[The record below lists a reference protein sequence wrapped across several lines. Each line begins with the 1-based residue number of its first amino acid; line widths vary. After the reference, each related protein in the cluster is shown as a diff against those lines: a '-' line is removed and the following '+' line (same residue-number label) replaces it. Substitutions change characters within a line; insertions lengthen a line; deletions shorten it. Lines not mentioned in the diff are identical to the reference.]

1 MPIEIEHA
9 QQKEI
14 DKPKF
19 NDLFGLRNYLDKI
32 IEESGK
38 NKPFNLKSLAQL
50 KWPAKVV
57 QFPLNGKAEN
67 FGKTLVVERLNP
79 DYGPFRILIESQPQ
93 KNLTE
98 STKQQYVLELKFGS
112 SDGELSLFKAIDRK
126 GSKFVEVEKLNTDL
140 EYLTSVFSN
149 ITQENQA

>member
-19 NDLFGLRNYLDKI
+19 NDLFGLRNYLNKI

-50 KWPAKVV
+50 KWPAKVA
-57 QFPLNGKAEN
+57 QLPLNGKAEN
-67 FGKTLVVERLNP
+67 FGKMLIIERLNP
-79 DYGPFRILIESQPQ
+79 NYGPFRISIESQSQ

-112 SDGELSLFKAIDRK
+112 NDKEFSLFKAVDKK
-126 GSKFVEVEKLNTDL
+126 GCKFIEIEKLNTDL

-149 ITQENQA
+149 ITQVNHA